1 MAKNESTRGKGAKDG
16 AAARAASDASP
27 GSGDGGAAPGKTAAK
42 SAAKTPAAKRAAA
55 LGTGGAPTGDTASG
69 GGAKR
74 ATAKK
79 SAGGG
84 TGAGMGD
91 GSPGLEGGAGAAK
104 KRSGGAAAK
113 KSSGG
118 TGAAGGGGARK
129 GGGAGAGGGAGHSLG
144 DHLRQF
150 ARSRPQGWGHGE
162 WLGLL
167 EELRGHGHDVSDEGA
182 VGRQLERERLVHQL
196 EGVDGLGNRTDALA
210 DHFGTLYSLR
220 HAGVDEIAGV
230 QGMDRQTAERI
241 RQHLR

>member
-1 MAKNESTRGKGAKDG
+1 MAKSESTRGKGAKDG
-16 AAARAASDASP
+16 TAGRAASGASP
-27 GSGDGGAAPGKTAAK
+27 GSGDGGAEGGATAKKSAAK
-42 SAAKTPAAKRAAA
+42 SAGKTPAAKRAAA
-55 LGTGGAPTGDTASG
+55 LGTGGGTTGDTASG
-69 GGAKR
+69 GGAAKR

-79 SAGGG
+79 SAGGV
-84 TGAGMGD
+84 A
-91 GSPGLEGGAGAAK
+91 GAGAAK
-104 KRSGGAAAK
+104 KRSGGAGGAAK

-118 TGAAGGGGARK
+118 
-129 GGGAGAGGGAGHSLG
+129 GAGGGAGHGLG

-182 VGRQLERERLVHQL
+182 VGRQLERERLVQQL
-196 EGVDGLGNRTDALA
+196 EGVSGLGDRADALA
-210 DHFGTLYSLR
+210 DRFGTLYSLR

-241 RQHLR
+241 REHLR